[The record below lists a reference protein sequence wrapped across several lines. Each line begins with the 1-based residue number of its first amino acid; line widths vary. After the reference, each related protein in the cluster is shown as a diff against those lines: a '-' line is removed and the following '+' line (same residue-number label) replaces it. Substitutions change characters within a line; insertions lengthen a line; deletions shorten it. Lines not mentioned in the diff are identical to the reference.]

1 MDSYDIALALASGY
15 SLYGE
20 TAMRDLMSYD
30 PVKYQEVQKWQKW
43 IQTGDTVNAI
53 ASGEHGS
60 ATTQI
65 DKSTNTVNN
74 SINSW
79 TNMNSNERTHD
90 QVQALLTGK
99 LSNNQTATTAT
110 QEMLNLKSQIAELE
124 EKMANLPKEAKA
136 SFKGDVPQYVV
147 DAFVSNN
154 AQRYQ
159 SEINKLQSR
168 YQSALDLYKTELS
181 NAQWMTEM
189 DLKQKEYNFK
199 VNQQNWENAY
209 KTSQTAWEQA
219 FKTRQQNR
227 TEQYQANSLLM
238 NNIKTD
244 KDGKPYIINPDGT
257 YEYLSDATYSNAL
270 KGQIQG
276 AIDSLNTAW
285 QD

>member
-1 MDSYDIALALASGY
+1 MDSYDIALALSSGY

-20 TAMRDLMSYD
+20 TAMRDLMSFD
-30 PVKYQEVQKWQKW
+30 PAKYQEVQKWMKW

-53 ASGEHGS
+53 ASGKSGS

-65 DKSTNTVNN
+65 DKTTNTVNN
-74 SINSW
+74 SIESW
-79 TNMNSNERTHD
+79 TNSNSNERTHD
-90 QVQALLTGK
+90 QVQELLTGK
-99 LSNNQTATTAT
+99 LGNNQTATTAT

-209 KTSQTAWEQA
+209 KTSQSAWEQA
-219 FKTRQQNR
+219 FKTRQQDR

-244 KDGKPYIINPDGT
+244 KNGNPYIINPDGT
-257 YEYLSDATYSNAL
+257 YTYLTDATYSQAL
-270 KGQIQG
+270 K
-276 AIDSLNTAW
+276 
-285 QD
+285 